1 MFSKRG
7 PREEEFEMINR
18 DMPFTVIASD
28 VTIVG
33 NITAKADLHVDGCIE
48 GDVVCAS
55 LIQGSE
61 SQIKGKIQTT
71 NARLS
76 GSIDGSIDVEEL
88 VIEGSARIKGD
99 VKYSNITIESGAS
112 LDSKFLHAPSTS
124 GIGLKLVQTSSLDD
138 DYLDD
143 EVTG

>member
-1 MFSKRG
+1 MFSKRDM
-7 PREEEFEMINR
+7 RNEEFKMINK

-55 LIQGSE
+55 LIQGPE
-61 SQIKGKIQTT
+61 SQITGKIQTS

-76 GSIDGSIDVEEL
+76 GTIDGSIDVEEL
-88 VIEGSARIKGD
+88 VIEGTAKIKGD
-99 VKYSNITIESGAS
+99 VKYSNIRIEAGAS
-112 LDSKFLHAPSTS
+112 LDSRFLHAPSTS
-124 GIGLKLVQTSSLDD
+124 KNLKLVQAHIHSLDEES
-138 DYLDD
+138 L
-143 EVTG
+143 G